1 MNQLNWAW
9 LTNWT
14 KIDSHYV
21 VYQIF
26 PVHFFQVY
34 DRRYV
39 NSYEVIGSHGICY
52 GQPSVT
58 RNSAYQFG
66 KEAPMITEASTS
78 WETTSGRA
86 ISDPCWP
93 WSARKKNCIELSH
106 YYQYDLVS
114 TLTNV
119 DFNLLSLCPPSLFW
133 LFPSFSLISPFP
145 PSSSSA
151 CLPHNLWWV
160 DGLYSESLNSQCIS
174 NHQGLLLRSTLAD
187 VILLK

>member
-1 MNQLNWAW
+1 MGFAMDNQVWPE
-9 LTNWT
+9 
-14 KIDSHYV
+14 I
-21 VYQIF
+21 
-26 PVHFFQVY
+26 VHINLARKLRWSQK
-34 DRRYV
+34 RLPP
-39 NSYEVIGSHGICY
+39 EKLH
-52 GQPSVT
+52 QAEPSPIH
-58 RNSAYQFG
+58 ADHDLQ
-66 KEAPMITEASTS
+66 E
-78 WETTSGRA
+78 
-86 ISDPCWP
+86 
-93 WSARKKNCIELSH
+93 KKNCIELSH

-160 DGLYSESLNSQCIS
+160 NGLYSESLNSQCVS